1 MILTNKKKKEKETSS
16 WCITTALWI
25 TRQKYSQS
33 CHVEAYQFPLTKQRE
48 LGTWTGLSEV
58 TLSRKLSI
66 NYFFFLNAFQGW
78 LFLQRQATVSACL
91 SPLLAPRTEQGWAQT
106 ENVLHQIRRP
116 SDLNMTN
123 HNTAAT
129 CLESPRK
136 SRGTCRAWRPADEFE
151 WQIALLIKSRMQLP
165 VSTKYLPGPVLLLP
179 PGCE

>member
-1 MILTNKKKKEKETSS
+1 MLRLSNFHYHNKGN
-16 WCITTALWI
+16 LG
-25 TRQKYSQS
+25 
-33 CHVEAYQFPLTKQRE
+33 LE
-48 LGTWTGLSEV
+48 LGWVKLVCPESYLS
-58 TLSRKLSI
+58 TI
-66 NYFFFLNAFQGW
+66 FFFLNAFQGW

-106 ENVLHQIRRP
+106 EKVLHQIRRA

-136 SRGTCRAWRPADEFE
+136 PRGTCRAWRPADEFE

-165 VSTKYLPGPVLLLP
+165 VSTKYLLGPDLLLP
-179 PGCE
+179 HGCHTSQKSYPSLACENRGFS

>member
-1 MILTNKKKKEKETSS
+1 MVHYYCPVNHPTKVQSILPCWGLPISTNK
-16 WCITTALWI
+16 
-25 TRQKYSQS
+25 
-33 CHVEAYQFPLTKQRE
+33 TK
-48 LGTWTGLSEV
+48 GTWDLNWVEWS
-58 TLSRKLSI
+58 
-66 NYFFFLNAFQGW
+66 YFVQKAIYQLLFFLNAFQGW

-91 SPLLAPRTEQGWAQT
+91 SPLLVPRTEQGWAQT

-136 SRGTCRAWRPADEFE
+136 SRGTCRAWRPADESE

-165 VSTKYLPGPVLLLP
+165 VSTKYLLGPVLLLP